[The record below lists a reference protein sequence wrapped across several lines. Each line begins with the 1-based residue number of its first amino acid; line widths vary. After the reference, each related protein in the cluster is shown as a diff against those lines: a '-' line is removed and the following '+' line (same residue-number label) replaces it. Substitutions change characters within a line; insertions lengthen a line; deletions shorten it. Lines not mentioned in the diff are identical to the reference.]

1 MDHRLGVEELLLGAV
16 HLLNIIVM
24 HQYVLYGHQVHPFFS
39 HVINAA
45 VSHTALMSTKIL
57 NASAWDDLNTEGQVS
72 DLTLQQRTITRKL
85 LGQVL
90 EDREVAYSEATL
102 AALVATLLFD
112 VLYPSFRFL

>member
-1 MDHRLGVEELLLGAV
+1 MSNYFLI
-16 HLLNIIVM
+16 LNMIVM
-24 HQYVLYGHQVHPFFS
+24 HEYVLYGHQVHPFFS

-57 NASAWDDLNTEGQVS
+57 NASAWDDLNTEGQIS
-72 DLTLQQRTITRKL
+72 DLTLQQHVITRKL

-90 EDREVAYSEATL
+90 EDVELACSEPTL

-112 VLYPSFRFL
+112 VLLPQVISPPPEH